1 MIMFLDN
8 YFSYYNIAFLY
19 RKFEDVE
26 AIKSIFQMWLNT
38 TWHSVKRLHTEN
50 RKKYIM
56 SELKFFSRKQEVIHE
71 TSILHVY

>member
-1 MIMFLDN
+1 MFLDN

-19 RKFEDVE
+19 KNFEDVE

-38 TWHSVKRLHTEN
+38 TSHYVKRLHTKN
-50 RKKYIM
+50 RKKYVM
-56 SELKFFSRKQEVIHE
+56 SELKSFLKKQEVIHE